1 MTPVINQ
8 ILAKAEATGSLGSS
22 ATFNQ
27 VINELGSICT
37 NSNFQQVVEYLQSL
51 DCSNYITNVESLL
64 RSKSN
69 L

>member
-22 ATFNQ
+22 STFNQ
-27 VINELGSICT
+27 VINELASICT
-37 NSNFQQVVEYLQSL
+37 ESNFHQCVKYLQSL
-51 DCSNYITNVESLL
+51 DCSKSIANVEPLL

-69 L
+69 T